1 MTRRRPASASAFAKD
16 LLSIVVEGSRF
27 RAQRT
32 ALHML
37 DKPGVIGR
45 AAPAETDSTLVAARA
60 SAFSRALP

>member
-1 MTRRRPASASAFAKD
+1 MIRRSPVTAALAFAK
-16 LLSIVVEGSRF
+16 IVIAGSRF

-45 AAPAETDSTLVAARA
+45 AAPAETD
-60 SAFSRALP
+60 